1 MIPYILTENEK
12 EQIITDTVN
21 IHYPAIPANPSD
33 TSTGKFKYSQIT
45 QSFDIK
51 KSSESY
57 RMKNF

>member
-21 IHYPAIPANPSD
+21 INIYHYPAIPANPSD

-51 KSSESY
+51 KKPREL
-57 RMKNF
+57 